1 MVSGIERKKTMSHSA
16 PPRLSRGFT
25 LIELLVVIAIIA
37 ILAAILFPVFQK
49 VRENA
54 RRTACLSNEKQIGIG
69 LTQYNQD
76 FDEKMPTAFCQVK
89 AINGGQQDIIPLES
103 QLESFVKSADVWK
116 CPDASAAYTG
126 GLGDFWDGKYFKA
139 GKARSYSYVLS
150 VNTKEA
156 GGNGDGNTG
165 MSGIPMWGGKPGI
178 ALAAIDAP
186 SETISLLETTAGP
199 GGSDNYGSP
208 WGSAFTGCDTYKL
221 AGRAPGTDNTVNCGA
236 DSGGPR
242 YDGPPYQGHGDRE
255 NYIFAD
261 GHAKGLTWAQVRV
274 NDFNLFKLRK
284 SQTVF
289 SP

>member
-1 MVSGIERKKTMSHSA
+1 MSRST
-16 PPRLSRGFT
+16 PLRLPRGFT

-54 RRTACLSNEKQIGIG
+54 RRAACLSNEKQIGLG

-76 FDEKMPTAFCQVK
+76 ADEKMPTSFCQIK

-103 QLESFVKSADVWK
+103 QLDPFVKSVDVWK
-116 CPDASAAYTG
+116 CPDASPAYAADAG
-126 GLGDFWDGKYFKA
+126 SFWDGKYINA
-139 GKARSYSYVLS
+139 GKARSYAYVLS
-150 VNTKEA
+150 VNTNEA
-156 GGNGDGNTG
+156 GGKNDGNTG

-178 ALAAIDAP
+178 SLADIDAP
-186 SETISLLETTAGP
+186 SDTISLVETTGG

-221 AGRAPGTDNTVNCGA
+221 AGRVKGTDNTVGCVDDYA
-236 DSGGPR
+236 R
-242 YDGPPYQGHGDRE
+242 AAYTGHGDRE

-261 GHAKGLTWAQVRV
+261 GHAKALTWAQVRQ
-274 NDFNLFKLRK
+274 NDFNLFKLKK
-284 SQTVF
+284 SQKVF
-289 SP
+289 TP

>member
-1 MVSGIERKKTMSHSA
+1 MSHSA
-16 PPRLSRGFT
+16 RPRLSRGFT

-76 FDEKMPTAFCQVK
+76 YDEKMPTAFLQTP
-89 AINGGQQDIIPLES
+89 AINGGQQNVIPLES
-103 QLESFVKSADVWK
+103 QLESFVKSVDVWK
-116 CPDASAAYTG
+116 CPDASPNYTG
-126 GLGDFWDGKYFKA
+126 GPGDFWDGKYFKA
-139 GKARSYSYVLS
+139 GKARSYAYVLAI
-150 VNTKEA
+150 NTKEA
-156 GGNGDGNTG
+156 GGQGDGNTG
-165 MSGIPMWGGKPGI
+165 MSGIPMWGGKQGI
-178 ALAAIDAP
+178 PLAAIDAP

-221 AGRAPGTDNTVNCGA
+221 AGRVKGSDNTVGCTNEYA
-236 DSGGPR
+236 NA
-242 YDGPPYQGHGDRE
+242 PYLGHGDRE

-261 GHAKGLTWAQVRV
+261 GHAKGLTWAQVRL
-274 NDFNLFKLRK
+274 NDFNLFKLKK